1 MFDQLV
7 SSKVKRQV
15 APVRGVVVGM
25 LHGIVIAGAIRVTER
40 PADPPASAPLPIR
53 IIYETPPIPVTRTA
67 VSDPG
72 ATTTSAAAPDLP
84 PAPVDVPPSIPP
96 VTPGPAFDPDRL
108 RHVFATGLPGAD
120 PAGEDSLSLRGVLA
134 AAEVDDPAVVVHQP
148 SPRYP
153 PVLQQAGIEGRVLVE
168 FVIDTA
174 GHTEAASLRVLE
186 SSNPGFDAAA
196 GETVRRSV
204 FRPARVHGSPVRQR
218 TVQSIVF
225 RIAPD

>member
-7 SSKVKRQV
+7 SSKVSRQV

-25 LHGIVIAGAIRVTER
+25 LHGLVIAGAIRVTER
-40 PADPPASAPLPIR
+40 SPEAAPVKAETIR
-53 IIYETPPIPVTRTA
+53 IIYEHHDMPVTRSV
-67 VSDPG
+67 VSDP
-72 ATTTSAAAPDLP
+72 AAPPMPVD
-84 PAPVDVPPSIPP
+84 APVLPVAPVEVPLSIPP
-96 VTPGPAFDPDRL
+96 VAPGPPLDPAVLRHILSIGTPGSN
-108 RHVFATGLPGAD
+108 
-120 PAGEDSLSLRGVLA
+120 PAGQDSLPFRGVLA
-134 AAEVDDPAVVVHQP
+134 AAEVDDPAVAIHQP

-168 FVIDTA
+168 FVIDTS
-174 GHTEAASLRVLE
+174 GHMEGSSLRVLE

-196 GETVRRSV
+196 GETVRHSV
-204 FRPARVHGSPVRQR
+204 FRPARVRGMPVRQR